1 MFKACDFV
9 LVGGE
14 KNKNKTTIYNVP

>member
-14 KNKNKTTIYNVP
+14 KK